1 MSNHINSTL
10 TLTGGLF
17 PYAKFTKIV
26 GAPTYHAIR
35 KIQKEATANASSVPC
50 NLSNGQMG
58 HFGLV
63 HDAATVA
70 IVAPNLPYIRPE
82 APAAPNYTGMTAS
95 QIATAR
101 EAFDAECRAFAD
113 VNLIEATLKR
123 QINESMEDKYL
134 TGMVNP
140 HTGVFTQTIPEIFAT
155 LYRKYANIHAQAVTE
170 KKQKVESIQY
180 MHSEPVLTIFHEVQ
194 EFGEYAKA
202 SGASMSGTQLID
214 IATIILQRANIFT
227 SDFRKWNAKP
237 AEEKTWANYRTHFDT
252 AQDSI
257 KKAVPTQTVSDLGYH
272 QSANFATDLPTNP
285 TLSHEELVNG
295 VYNRIAQES
304 ANSAAQDAAMAAAQ
318 AEEQQ
323 MQATLHATAQQSQQM
338 MQQMNAL
345 VNSVSSLQ
353 SRFNN
358 QQPPNR
364 QPYQAPQQQYQ
375 APQQQYQAP
384 HQQQYQPPQQY
395 QQQQQYQG
403 GRGGYG
409 GRGGGRGRNRGGRG
423 RGRGGNRNSYFNTV
437 QQQPARMQQQQ
448 FQPQYQQYNQQQQY
462 NNQAQQRQK
471 FEGPQYC
478 WTHGNCKHPGWA
490 CENRAIGHQ
499 AQASFANTMK
509 GNEYA
514 CYWMPSQQQQPQN

>member
-70 IVAPNLPYIRPE
+70 IAAPNLPYTRPP
-82 APAAPNYTGMTAS
+82 APAAPNYANMTAI
-95 QIATAR
+95 QIAT
-101 EAFDAECRAFAD
+101 EKETYDAECRAFAD

-180 MHSEPVLTIFHEVQ
+180 QHSEPVLTIFHEVQ

-202 SGASMSGTQLID
+202 SGATMSGNQLID

-237 AEEKTWANYRTHFDT
+237 AEEKTWANYRTHFDV

-285 TLSHEELVNG
+285 ALSHEDLVNG

-323 MQATLHATAQQSQQM
+323 MQATLNATAQQSQQM

-345 VNSVSSLQ
+345 VTSVSSLQ

-358 QQPPNR
+358 QQPPNQ
-364 QPYQAPQQQYQ
+364 QPYQAPPQQYQAPQQQYQ

-384 HQQQYQPPQQY
+384 QQQQYQAPQQF
-395 QQQQQYQG
+395 QQHQYYQG

-409 GRGGGRGRNRGGRG
+409 GRGGGRGRGRG
-423 RGRGGNRNSYFNTV
+423 RNRGGRGGNRNSYFNTV
-437 QQQPARMQQQQ
+437 QQQLARMQQQQ
-448 FQPQYQQYNQQQQY
+448 FQPQYQ
-462 NNQAQQRQK
+462 
-471 FEGPQYC
+471 
-478 WTHGNCKHPGWA
+478 
-490 CENRAIGHQ
+490 
-499 AQASFANTMK
+499 
-509 GNEYA
+509 
-514 CYWMPSQQQQPQN
+514 